1 MNPFKTLTVAAT
13 VALLTTAGVAHAGA
27 TLDAIKKNG
36 VIKCGISDGLPGFS
50 YADEKGNYSGIDVDV
65 CRAVAAALFGDA
77 TKVKFT
83 PLTAKERFTALQSGE
98 IDVLSRNTTWT
109 SSRDSAQGL
118 NFVGV
123 TYYDGQGFL
132 VNKKLGVKSAKKLDG
147 ATVCVQAGT
156 TTELNL
162 SDYFR
167 ANKMKLTPISY
178 DKSDES
184 AKSLEAGRC
193 DVLTSDQS
201 QLYAQR
207 IKLAKPDDYIVLPEV
222 ISKEPL
228 GPLVRHGDDDWFD
241 IVKWSLFVMVNA
253 EELGITS
260 KNIEEMKKST
270 NPDVKRLLGVKSAK
284 KLDGA
289 TVCVQAGTTTELNL
303 SDYFRANKMKLTPI
317 SYDKSDESAKSLEA
331 GRCDV
336 LTSDQSQLYAQ
347 RIKLAKP
354 DDYIVLPE
362 VISKEPL
369 GPLVRHGDDDWF
381 DIVKWS
387 LFVMVNAEE
396 LGITSKNIEEM
407 KKSTNPDVK
416 RLLGV
421 EGDKGKD
428 FGLPNEWMATVIKQV
443 GNYGEIFERNVGK
456 GSALKIERGLNALWN
471 QGGLQYA
478 PPIR

>member
-1 MNPFKTLTVAAT
+1 MNPLKTLTTAA
-13 VALLTTAGVAHAGA
+13 VLLLTASGVAQAGT

-36 VIKCGISDGLPGFS
+36 FIKCGISDGLPGFS
-50 YADEKGNYSGIDVDV
+50 YADEKGSYNGIDVDV
-65 CRAVAAALFGDA
+65 CRAVAAAVFGDA

-109 SSRDSAQGL
+109 SSRDSAMGM
-118 NFVGV
+118 NFAGV

-132 VNKKLGVKSAKKLDG
+132 VNKKLGVKSAKQLDG

-167 ANKMKLTPISY
+167 NHKMKFTPITY
-178 DKSDES
+178 EKSDES

-207 IKLAKPDDYIVLPEV
+207 IKLAKPDEYVVLPEV

-228 GPLVRHGDDDWFD
+228 GPAVRHGDDDWFD
-241 IVKWSLFVMVNA
+241 IVKWTLFIMVNA
-253 EELGITS
+253 EELG
-260 KNIEEMKKST
+260 
-270 NPDVKRLLGVKSAK
+270 
-284 KLDGA
+284 
-289 TVCVQAGTTTELNL
+289 
-303 SDYFRANKMKLTPI
+303 
-317 SYDKSDESAKSLEA
+317 
-331 GRCDV
+331 
-336 LTSDQSQLYAQ
+336 
-347 RIKLAKP
+347 
-354 DDYIVLPE
+354 
-362 VISKEPL
+362 
-369 GPLVRHGDDDWF
+369 
-381 DIVKWS
+381 
-387 LFVMVNAEE
+387 VNA
-396 LGITSKNIEEM
+396 KNVEEM

-428 FGLPNEWMATVIKQV
+428 FGLANDWMAVVVKQV
-443 GNYGEIFERNVGK
+443 GNYGEIFERNVGQ
-456 GSALKIERGLNALWN
+456 GSALKISRGLNALWS

-478 PPIR
+478 PPVR

>member
-1 MNPFKTLTVAAT
+1 MKRFRTFALLAT
-13 VALLTTAGVAHAGA
+13 VASLTGASTAYAGA
-27 TLDAIKKNG
+27 TLEAIKKNG
-36 VIKCGISDGLPGFS
+36 SIKCGVSDGLPGFS
-50 YADEKGNYSGIDVDV
+50 FADEKGNYNGIDVDV
-65 CRAVAAALFGDA
+65 CRAISAAVFGDP
-77 TKVKFT
+77 TKLKFT
-83 PLTAKERFTALQSGE
+83 PLTAKERLTALQSGE

-109 SSRDSAQGL
+109 SSRDSAQGM
-118 NFVGV
+118 NFAGV

-132 VNKKLGVKSAKKLDG
+132 VNKKLGVNSAKNLDG

-167 ANKMKLTPISY
+167 ANKMKFTPITY

-207 IKLAKPDDYIVLPEV
+207 IKLAKPDDYVVLPEV

-228 GPLVRHGDDDWFD
+228 GPVVRHGDDDWFD
-241 IVKWSLFVMVNA
+241 IVKWTLFVMVNA
-253 EELGITS
+253 EELGVNS
-260 KNIEEMKKST
+260 KN
-270 NPDVKRLLGVKSAK
+270 V
-284 KLDGA
+284 
-289 TVCVQAGTTTELNL
+289 
-303 SDYFRANKMKLTPI
+303 
-317 SYDKSDESAKSLEA
+317 
-331 GRCDV
+331 
-336 LTSDQSQLYAQ
+336 
-347 RIKLAKP
+347 
-354 DDYIVLPE
+354 
-362 VISKEPL
+362 
-369 GPLVRHGDDDWF
+369 
-381 DIVKWS
+381 
-387 LFVMVNAEE
+387 
-396 LGITSKNIEEM
+396 EEM

-428 FGLPNEWMATVIKQV
+428 FGLANDWMANVIKQV

-456 GSALKIERGLNALWN
+456 GSPLKIERGLNALWN

-478 PPIR
+478 PPVR